1 MKRFEK
7 PGSLST
13 EQYKK
18 NKAVGNRPGILFG
31 LCKVHKA
38 ITDVCPSFRPLLS
51 TTETEDVIEDINKS
65 EFKNLLSLATQE

>member
-18 NKAVGNRPGILFG
+18 IKAVGNRPGILFG